1 MKSSG
6 HGSRSDSSRG
16 AQAIRNGSEVSWVKA
31 RDQKSLSDLR
41 LWTNPLVARQLRLNR
56 ETLDNWRLYRSHRE
70 AVADRICQPPQPASV
85 RLCILGA
92 GNCNDLNLA
101 RFTGR
106 FSQVHLVDLDRQ
118 AMAKG
123 VQRQSPPAPDSISL
137 HGGVDL
143 TGILKTLAS
152 WERYRP
158 GRESIAHCIREARAF
173 AGLPFLGRFEVAAS
187 MCLLS
192 QIIDSIVSVTG
203 PKALPLEL
211 VEALRQRHLRLLAE
225 LLAPGGVGY
234 LVTDFA
240 LERGGARPARETSA
254 EPQSAGAPGES
265 FLGVNPQELRA
276 SVSNDAVLR
285 NQVRHARVS
294 PSWLWRQNPRRT
306 LQVCT
311 ISFQR
316 IEEGTGFWGR

>member
-1 MKSSG
+1 M
-6 HGSRSDSSRG
+6 
-16 AQAIRNGSEVSWVKA
+16 N
-31 RDQKSLSDLR
+31 

-70 AVADRICQPPQPASV
+70 AVADLICQPPQPASA

-92 GNCNDLNLA
+92 GNCNDLDLA

-106 FSQVHLVDLDRQ
+106 FARVDLMDLDRE

-123 VQRQSPPAPDSISL
+123 VQRQSPPAPGRISL

-143 TGILKTLAS
+143 TGILKTLAT
-152 WERYRP
+152 WERHRP

-173 AGLPFLGRFEVAAS
+173 AGLPFPGRFRVAAS

-211 VEALRQRHLRLLAE
+211 VGALRQRHLQLLAE
-225 LLAPGGVGY
+225 LLVPGGVGF
-234 LVTDFA
+234 LFTDFA
-240 LERGGARPARETSA
+240 LERGGTRPARETSP
-254 EPQSAGAPGES
+254 EPESVSATPGNA
-265 FLGVNPQELRA
+265 FLGVSPQELYA
-276 SVSNDAVLR
+276 LLSNDAVLR
-285 NQVRHARVS
+285 TRVGKARVS

-306 LQVCT
+306 LRVCA

-316 IEEGTGFWGR
+316 IDRLI

>member
-1 MKSSG
+1 M
-6 HGSRSDSSRG
+6 
-16 AQAIRNGSEVSWVKA
+16 N
-31 RDQKSLSDLR
+31 

-70 AVADRICQPPQPASV
+70 AVADLICRPPQPASA

-92 GNCNDLNLA
+92 GNCNDLDLA
-101 RFTGR
+101 RFSGR
-106 FSQVHLVDLDRQ
+106 FAQVHLVDLDRQ
-118 AMAKG
+118 AMTKG
-123 VQRQSPPAPDSISL
+123 VQRQSPLAPGRISL
-137 HGGVDL
+137 HGGIDL
-143 TGILKTLAS
+143 TGILKTLAT

-158 GRESIAHCIREARAF
+158 GRESIAHCMREAGAF
-173 AGLPFLGRFEVAAS
+173 AGLPFPGRFQVAAS

-203 PKALPLEL
+203 SGAVPREL
-211 VEALRQRHLRLLAE
+211 VKTLRQRHLRLLAE
-225 LLAPGGVGY
+225 LLLPGGVGY

-240 LERGGARPARETSA
+240 LERGGARPAREILPEPESA
-254 EPQSAGAPGES
+254 AGAPGDA
-265 FLGVNPQELRA
+265 FLGLNPRELRE

-306 LQVCT
+306 LRVCAV
-311 ISFQR
+311 SFQR
-316 IEEGTGFWGR
+316 IDPLTTKTCFPRSS

>member
-1 MKSSG
+1 M
-6 HGSRSDSSRG
+6 
-16 AQAIRNGSEVSWVKA
+16 N
-31 RDQKSLSDLR
+31 

-56 ETLDNWRLYRSHRE
+56 ETLDNWGLYRSHRE
-70 AVADRICQPPQPASV
+70 AVADLICQPPQPASAK
-85 RLCILGA
+85 LCILGA
-92 GNCNDLNLA
+92 GNCNDLDLV

-106 FSQVHLVDLDRQ
+106 FAQVHLVDLDRQ

-123 VQRQSPPAPDSISL
+123 VQRQSPLAPGSISL

-143 TGILKTLAS
+143 TGILKTLAT

-192 QIIDSIVSVTG
+192 QVIDSIVSVTG
-203 PKALPLEL
+203 SGAVPQEL
-211 VEALRQRHLRLLAE
+211 VETLRQRHLRLLAE
-225 LLAPGGVGY
+225 LLLPGGIGH

-240 LERGGARPARETSA
+240 LERGGARPARETSP
-254 EPQSAGAPGES
+254 EPERAAGASGNA
-265 FLGVNPQELRA
+265 FLGLNPRELRE
-276 SVSNDAVLR
+276 SVSNDPVLR

-294 PSWLWRQNPRRT
+294 PSWLWRQNLRRT
-306 LQVCT
+306 LRVCA
-311 ISFQR
+311 IQFQR
-316 IEEGTGFWGR
+316 IDPLF

>member
-1 MKSSG
+1 M
-6 HGSRSDSSRG
+6 
-16 AQAIRNGSEVSWVKA
+16 N
-31 RDQKSLSDLR
+31 

-70 AVADRICQPPQPASV
+70 AVADLICRPPQPASA

-92 GNCNDLNLA
+92 GNCNDLDLA

-106 FSQVHLVDLDRQ
+106 FAQVHLVDLDRQ

-123 VQRQSPPAPDSISL
+123 VQRQSSLAPGSISL
-137 HGGVDL
+137 HGGVEL
-143 TGILKTLAS
+143 TGILKTLAT

-173 AGLPFLGRFEVAAS
+173 AGLPFLGRFQVVAS

-192 QIIDSIVSVTG
+192 QIIDSIVSMTG
-203 PKALPLEL
+203 SGAVPREL
-211 VEALRQRHLRLLAE
+211 VETLRQRHLRLLAE
-225 LLAPGGVGY
+225 LLLPGGVGY

-240 LERGGARPARETSA
+240 REPRGTHPSRETSP
-254 EPQSAGAPGES
+254 EPESAAGAPGS
-265 FLGVNPQELRA
+265 AFLGLNPRELRE

-285 NQVRHARVS
+285 NQVRHAWVS

-306 LQVCT
+306 LRVCA
-311 ISFQR
+311 IQFQR
-316 IEEGTGFWGR
+316 IEETVQ

>member
-1 MKSSG
+1 M
-6 HGSRSDSSRG
+6 
-16 AQAIRNGSEVSWVKA
+16 N
-31 RDQKSLSDLR
+31 

-70 AVADRICQPPQPASV
+70 AVADLICQPPQPASA

-92 GNCNDLNLA
+92 GNCNDLDLA

-106 FSQVHLVDLDRQ
+106 FARVDLVDLDRE

-123 VQRQSPPAPDSISL
+123 VQRQSPPAPGRISL
-137 HGGVDL
+137 HRGVDL
-143 TGILKTLAS
+143 TGILKTLAT
-152 WERYRP
+152 WERHRP

-173 AGLPFLGRFEVAAS
+173 AGLPFPGRFRVAAS

-211 VEALRQRHLRLLAE
+211 VGALRQRHLQMLAE
-225 LLAPGGVGY
+225 LLVPGGVGF

-240 LERGGARPARETSA
+240 LETGGGRPPRKASRTSGGAPAPPDEA
-254 EPQSAGAPGES
+254 
-265 FLGVNPQELRA
+265 FLGLNPQELRA
-276 SVSNDAVLR
+276 SLSNDAVLR
-285 NQVRHARVS
+285 TQVRHARMS
-294 PSWLWRQNPRRT
+294 PTWLWRQNPRRT
-306 LQVCT
+306 LQVCA
-311 ISFQR
+311 IQFQR
-316 IEEGTGFWGR
+316 IEETVQ